1 MKLVALPAL
10 TDNYIWM
17 LHDGVQALVVDP
29 GEAAPVHRALDSE
42 HLRLTGSLVTH
53 THADHV
59 GGVAELWARLEG
71 PLWGPQ
77 TLAAQ
82 FPSVQTP
89 PATLTWA
96 GLSVQAWPVPGHTL
110 DHWAYGLSAVPLEHA
125 TSPRPV
131 LFCGDTL
138 FSAGCGRLF
147 EGTPAQMLTSLDSLA
162 AWPDDTWVCCTHEYT
177 LANLAFAHAVEP
189 DNPDILAHQ
198 QVCQQWRASGQPTL
212 PSDLARER
220 RINPFLR
227 CDTPAVVARAQAQGA
242 ASADRLSVFT
252 TLRLWK
258 NRYR

>member
-10 TDNYIWM
+10 ADNYIWM
-17 LHDGVQALVVDP
+17 LHDGVQALIVDP
-29 GEAAPVHRALDSE
+29 GEAAPVHHALDSQR
-42 HLRLTGSLVTH
+42 LRLTGILVTH

-59 GGVAELWARLEG
+59 DGVTDLTQRLEG
-71 PLWGPQ
+71 PLWGPA
-77 TLAAQ
+77 TLAVQHPHAQ
-82 FPSVQTP
+82 QP
-89 PATLTWA
+89 PAQLHWA
-96 GLSVQAWPVPGHTL
+96 GLTVHTWAIPGHTL
-110 DHWAYGLSAVPLEHA
+110 DHLAYGLPAVPLAHA
-125 TSPRPV
+125 SPTRPV

-147 EGTPAQMLTSLDSLA
+147 EGSPAHMLASLDTLA

-177 LANLAFAHAVEP
+177 LANLKFAREVEP
-189 DNPDILAHQ
+189 SNPDIAAHQ
-198 QVCQQWRASGQPTL
+198 QRCEQLRERGLPTL

-227 CDTPAVVARAQAQGA
+227 CDTPTVVARAQAQGA